1 MLTVLRQRNVFLL
14 WISGLVSIAG
24 DWMLMVALP
33 ISVYQLSGSPT
44 AISGVV
50 VAGTIP
56 SVAFGS
62 IAGVFVDR
70 WSRKW
75 TMVVVNLARGPV
87 LLLLLFVESS
97 NDIWI
102 IYVVTFTN
110 SLFSQFFKPAEN
122 ALLPQVVGRDQ
133 LVAANT
139 LNALNNNLAG
149 LVGPA
154 LGGVVA
160 ASFGLRGV
168 AMIDAASFLLA
179 GGLVAAITLP
189 RVKQSRERDTSGT
202 LTVAKDEVAGGWR
215 ELWHEWLAGIEIIPR
230 SRILIAL
237 FAVSVIIAIGNV
249 GFTTLLAPFVAEA
262 LDGGAQEVGW
272 LLTGQ
277 AVGGVVGVVALGH
290 WGSARSPAWLLG
302 WGLISGGI
310 LSVAFFLYPIIVG
323 GIGIGILLMV
333 ISGIPVTA
341 VNTSATTLLQL
352 ETDDAYRG
360 RVFGSI
366 GTTMALTTII
376 AAPSAGFAA
385 TRLGIIEVLTF
396 LSVTYIVAGAVTL
409 RSLQQGRVDVSRL
422 ALASPKSAA
431 DEPPNRL
438 A

>member
-33 ISVYQLSGSPT
+33 ISVYQLSGSAT

-122 ALLPQVVGRDQ
+122 ALLPQLVGRDQ

-179 GGLVAAITLP
+179 GGLVAAITLR
-189 RVKQSRERDTSGT
+189 RVEQSQERDTSGT
-202 LTVAKDEVAGGWR
+202 LTVTKDEVAGGWR
-215 ELWHEWLAGIEIIPR
+215 GLWHEWLAGIEIIPR

-277 AVGGVVGVVALGH
+277 AVGGVVGAAALGH
-290 WGSARSPAWLLG
+290 
-302 WGLISGGI
+302 
-310 LSVAFFLYPIIVG
+310 
-323 GIGIGILLMV
+323 
-333 ISGIPVTA
+333 
-341 VNTSATTLLQL
+341 
-352 ETDDAYRG
+352 
-360 RVFGSI
+360 
-366 GTTMALTTII
+366 
-376 AAPSAGFAA
+376 
-385 TRLGIIEVLTF
+385 
-396 LSVTYIVAGAVTL
+396 
-409 RSLQQGRVDVSRL
+409 
-422 ALASPKSAA
+422 
-431 DEPPNRL
+431 
-438 A
+438 